1 MSGGIILTMVALAL
15 ALVIAAL
22 FRLVGVLDDTE
33 LALRRLAGDV
43 RAARKTMATA
53 GELAAAVERDAASG
67 RAALDRLGELKR
79 RHP

>member
-1 MSGGIILTMVALAL
+1 MSDGIVLTVVALVL
-15 ALVIAAL
+15 ALVIARL
-22 FRLVGVLDDTE
+22 FRLVGVLDSTE

-53 GELAAAVERDAASG
+53 GELAASVERDATSG
-67 RAALDRLGELKR
+67 QAALDRLGELKR